1 MQVLAP
7 DFLKALTVDLATD
20 FSNSLKSG
28 ELTIEVEPLDIY
40 KFLEKNRKTISKLA
54 KDAGSPYDVE
64 IKESK
69 DIIMYNITELIG
81 KDGISIDA
89 ILEDGDLKDNIDD
102 YLEDASKILSDT
114 TLYLA
119 WGVVGVL
126 VLLLFIINLGY
137 FGSFFASCGIPAFI
151 IGLIYFLIALAIP
164 PLLNIIDLPFGE
176 LEAFIDFLAGF
187 FAAIIMDISSIVLI
201 VGLALIILAIVI
213 NAITRKIRAKAQ

>member
-1 MQVLAP
+1 MNI
-7 DFLKALTVDLATD
+7 KSLT
-20 FSNSLKSG
+20 
-28 ELTIEVEPLDIY
+28 
-40 KFLEKNRKTISKLA
+40 SK
-54 KDAGSPYDVE
+54 
-64 IKESK
+64 
-69 DIIMYNITELIG
+69 LIG

-164 PLLNIIDLPFGE
+164 PLLNIIDLPFVE

-187 FAAIIMDISSIVLI
+187 FAAIIIDISSIVLI
-201 VGLALIILAIVI
+201 AGLALIILAIVI